1 MCRGIKIQL
10 FFVVYPSALRFLN
23 TDSVAMWLRPPFCC
37 PLRESFLDH
46 CRRQKMVRI
55 QVQSVIFLRAGKQA
69 LTSFNSEP
77 KVKSDNRS
85 LHKQRRGQNYS
96 TIDSVE
102 NDMTERD
109 QARAAQTKVGRGDW
123 IPRPTKAEV
132 LADVPGARNVK
143 PELLPEGVQHL
154 SNVSAGVVA
163 RYPKPKVAVKVIV
176 GGLETDPKVGR

>member
-1 MCRGIKIQL
+1 
-10 FFVVYPSALRFLN
+10 
-23 TDSVAMWLRPPFCC
+23 
-37 PLRESFLDH
+37 
-46 CRRQKMVRI
+46 
-55 QVQSVIFLRAGKQA
+55 
-69 LTSFNSEP
+69 
-77 KVKSDNRS
+77 
-85 LHKQRRGQNYS
+85 
-96 TIDSVE
+96 VE

-163 RYPKPKVAVKVIV
+163 RDPNVAVGVIV
-176 GGLETDPKVGR
+176 EGLATDPKRGWAVEVVSQRGKADPLTPRGIIKIYDRIASIGSPVFCMIIIDTLG

>member
-1 MCRGIKIQL
+1 M
-10 FFVVYPSALRFLN
+10 
-23 TDSVAMWLRPPFCC
+23 
-37 PLRESFLDH
+37 
-46 CRRQKMVRI
+46 
-55 QVQSVIFLRAGKQA
+55 
-69 LTSFNSEP
+69 
-77 KVKSDNRS
+77 
-85 LHKQRRGQNYS
+85 HKQHRGQNS

-163 RYPKPKVAVKVIV
+163 RDPNVAVIV
-176 GGLETDPKVGR
+176 GGLATDPKEVGR

>member
-1 MCRGIKIQL
+1 MHNGNVGARIRL
-10 FFVVYPSALRFLN
+10 F
-23 TDSVAMWLRPPFCC
+23 
-37 PLRESFLDH
+37 
-46 CRRQKMVRI
+46 
-55 QVQSVIFLRAGKQA
+55 
-69 LTSFNSEP
+69 
-77 KVKSDNRS
+77 
-85 LHKQRRGQNYS
+85 
-96 TIDSVE
+96 DSVE

-163 RYPKPKVAVKVIV
+163 RDPNVAVGVIV
-176 GGLETDPKVGR
+176 EGLATDPKEVGRQKSFPNEEKPTL

>member
-1 MCRGIKIQL
+1 MHEQ
-10 FFVVYPSALRFLN
+10 
-23 TDSVAMWLRPPFCC
+23 
-37 PLRESFLDH
+37 
-46 CRRQKMVRI
+46 RQG
-55 QVQSVIFLRAGKQA
+55 QS
-69 LTSFNSEP
+69 
-77 KVKSDNRS
+77 
-85 LHKQRRGQNYS
+85 S

-109 QARAAQTKVGRGDW
+109 QARSAQTKVGRGDW

-163 RYPKPKVAVKVIV
+163 RDPNVALRVIV
-176 GGLETDPKVGR
+176 GGLATDPKEVGR